1 MKTEKTQINDTASK
15 PYNIVVPFNIPGKP
29 DIGLLDLNKIFQV
42 NLNYN
47 FDSLKILLEG
57 LINSY
62 KNTQEELENIRSYN
76 QVKDTKIKELEQ
88 KMLDLNILLNKTLGN
103 SEEVEKLKNLKDKLV
118 NKDEE
123 EEEIIPIK
131 PNANININKVNKEI
145 KENKENKEISYQTQN
160 QSQSNSLE
168 TDKLNK
174 SSPPKSLKKQS
185 AIKNIKKRKKIHA
198 PINKDVKLDI
208 QLGNDEI
215 INKIIKKVNGY
226 DLCINDLYEAVPQMQ
241 KESDNNIDIFKN
253 FEDELLEIDTRINS
267 LFEENTNIKKKFEET
282 EEKFKD
288 INIKLQDFNIIDIL
302 KGNAGEGTDTNITLN
317 LISNLEKKLNAK
329 NKLLEEKIAKID
341 SSCFKIEKEGQN
353 IKNSQNLNKRQIEQ
367 LKKQIEEINSREDN
381 ITKTIE
387 QNNEDINDKVD
398 TKFAYLEKYTKDS
411 LDNLNNNLKQKFNT
425 ISENMTLDKGS
436 SKDLMN
442 SIDFQNMNSENIN
455 AIKHLK
461 EAMIEMN
468 KKIKALS
475 NHNDIEQI
483 KADISALKSSTS
495 NYVLIPDFREIKEL
509 SEENKKTISKMRE
522 ELEDFINAQSENSDI
537 VNIKRKLESV
547 SNKVH
552 DIVENV
558 LNKKGDNKNSK
569 SNADDKYKF
578 IEFKIFEEFKSH
590 IAKEFNNIN
599 DNFTNSRKLLDEL
612 IDSVRNR
619 TSFKD
624 LKALEDAM
632 LSKMEDLKISF
643 AKRFADK
650 NEVNRV
656 TKYLDQQIK
665 NIIQIYIKK
674 IEKGDNWLLSKKPIT
689 NNLCASCESYIGDL
703 KDSNNNNIYIPWNK
717 YPVKDPNDK
726 LYYMGNGYSKM
737 LQMIQIDESEKKMN
751 PNHMTK
757 TEFFSGIDMSEFSAK
772 KTNTINSMNK
782 TLQKSLPKLK
792 RKKMKKKFNTTDTE
806 NNNINANDD
815 SDDGE
820 DDPKITKIF
829 RVNKEQH

>member
-1 MKTEKTQINDTASK
+1 MKTEKTQINDTESK

-62 KNTQEELENIRSYN
+62 KNTQEELKNIRSYN

-123 EEEIIPIK
+123 EEEIITIK
-131 PNANININKVNKEI
+131 PNVNININKVNKEI
-145 KENKENKEISYQTQN
+145 KENKEISYQTQN

-367 LKKQIEEINSREDN
+367 L
-381 ITKTIE
+381 
-387 QNNEDINDKVD
+387 
-398 TKFAYLEKYTKDS
+398 
-411 LDNLNNNLKQKFNT
+411 
-425 ISENMTLDKGS
+425 
-436 SKDLMN
+436 
-442 SIDFQNMNSENIN
+442 
-455 AIKHLK
+455 
-461 EAMIEMN
+461 
-468 KKIKALS
+468 
-475 NHNDIEQI
+475 
-483 KADISALKSSTS
+483 
-495 NYVLIPDFREIKEL
+495 
-509 SEENKKTISKMRE
+509 
-522 ELEDFINAQSENSDI
+522 
-537 VNIKRKLESV
+537 
-547 SNKVH
+547 
-552 DIVENV
+552 
-558 LNKKGDNKNSK
+558 
-569 SNADDKYKF
+569 
-578 IEFKIFEEFKSH
+578 
-590 IAKEFNNIN
+590 
-599 DNFTNSRKLLDEL
+599 
-612 IDSVRNR
+612 
-619 TSFKD
+619 
-624 LKALEDAM
+624 
-632 LSKMEDLKISF
+632 
-643 AKRFADK
+643 
-650 NEVNRV
+650 
-656 TKYLDQQIK
+656 
-665 NIIQIYIKK
+665 
-674 IEKGDNWLLSKKPIT
+674 
-689 NNLCASCESYIGDL
+689 
-703 KDSNNNNIYIPWNK
+703 
-717 YPVKDPNDK
+717 
-726 LYYMGNGYSKM
+726 
-737 LQMIQIDESEKKMN
+737 
-751 PNHMTK
+751 
-757 TEFFSGIDMSEFSAK
+757 
-772 KTNTINSMNK
+772 
-782 TLQKSLPKLK
+782 
-792 RKKMKKKFNTTDTE
+792 
-806 NNNINANDD
+806 
-815 SDDGE
+815 
-820 DDPKITKIF
+820 
-829 RVNKEQH
+829 

>member
-1 MKTEKTQINDTASK
+1 MKTEKNQINDNTAK

-62 KNTQEELENIRSYN
+62 KQSQEELDNIRAYN
-76 QVKDTKIKELEQ
+76 KIKDAKIKDLEQ
-88 KMLDLNILLNKTLGN
+88 QMLDINISLNKSLGN
-103 SEEVEKLKNLKDKLV
+103 SEEVEKLKELKEKLL
-118 NKDEE
+118 KQIEE
-123 EEEIIPIK
+123 EPIPIK
-131 PNANININKVNKEI
+131 PQVTITKD
-145 KENKENKEISYQTQN
+145 ISYQNPTQ
-160 QSQSNSLE
+160 SHSIE
-168 TDKLNK
+168 TDKVNISNNTNNTNNNL
-174 SSPPKSLKKQS
+174 SSPKSMKKQS
-185 AIKNIKKRKKIHA
+185 AIKVSKKRKKIHA

-208 QLGNDEI
+208 QIGHDDI
-215 INKIIKKVNGY
+215 VNKIIKKVNGY
-226 DLCINDLYEAVPQMQ
+226 EQCLYDLFEAVPQLQ
-241 KESDNNIDIFKN
+241 KEADNNADIFKN
-253 FEDELLEIDTRINS
+253 FEDEIIEIDSKINS
-267 LFEENTNIKKKFEET
+267 IFEENVSIKKRFEET
-282 EEKFKD
+282 DDKFKEV
-288 INIKLQDFNIIDIL
+288 NIKLQDFNIIDIL
-302 KGNAGEGTDTNITLN
+302 KGGAGEGGDTSVALN
-317 LISNLEKKLNAK
+317 LISNLEKKFNAK

-341 SSCFKIEKEGQN
+341 SSCFKIEKEAQN
-353 IKNSQNLNKRQIEQ
+353 IKNSQTLNKRQIEQ
-367 LKKQIEEINSREDN
+367 LKKQIEEINTREEN
-381 ITKTIE
+381 INRTIE
-387 QNNEDINDKVD
+387 QNNEDINDKLD
-398 TKFAYLEKYTKDS
+398 TKVSCLEKYTKDS

-436 SKDLMN
+436 SKDLIN
-442 SIDFQNMNSENIN
+442 SVEFQNMNSENIN
-455 AIKHLK
+455 AIKSLK

-468 KKIKALS
+468 KKMKAIL
-475 NHNDIEQI
+475 NQNDFDQI
-483 KADISALKSSTS
+483 KADISALKSGMS
-495 NYVLIPDFREIKEL
+495 NYVLIPDFREYKDL

-522 ELEDFINAQSENSDI
+522 ELEDFLNSQTENSEI

-552 DIVENV
+552 DIIENV
-558 LNKKGDNKNSK
+558 INKKGDKNSNK
-569 SNADDKYKF
+569 TNVDDKYKF

-599 DNFTNSRKLLDEL
+599 DNFINSRKLLDEL

-624 LKALEDAM
+624 LKALEDAI

-656 TKYLDQQIK
+656 MKYLDQQIK

-689 NNLCASCESYIGDL
+689 NNLCASCESYIGDI
-703 KDSNNNNIYIPWNK
+703 KDTNNNNIYIPWNK

-726 LYYMGNGYSKM
+726 LYRMGNGYSKM
-737 LQMIQIDESEKKMN
+737 LQMIQIDENEKKMN
-751 PNHMTK
+751 TNNMTK
-757 TEFFSGIDMSEFSAK
+757 TEFFSGLDMSDFSGK
-772 KTNTINSMNK
+772 KTNTISGMNK

-792 RKKMKKKFNTTDTE
+792 RKKMKKKVNTTDTE
-806 NNNINANDD
+806 NNNANANDE

-829 RVNKEQH
+829 RLNKEQH

>member
-1 MKTEKTQINDTASK
+1 M
-15 PYNIVVPFNIPGKP
+15 
-29 DIGLLDLNKIFQV
+29 
-42 NLNYN
+42 
-47 FDSLKILLEG
+47 
-57 LINSY
+57 
-62 KNTQEELENIRSYN
+62 
-76 QVKDTKIKELEQ
+76 
-88 KMLDLNILLNKTLGN
+88 
-103 SEEVEKLKNLKDKLV
+103 
-118 NKDEE
+118 
-123 EEEIIPIK
+123 
-131 PNANININKVNKEI
+131 
-145 KENKENKEISYQTQN
+145 
-160 QSQSNSLE
+160 
-168 TDKLNK
+168 
-174 SSPPKSLKKQS
+174 
-185 AIKNIKKRKKIHA
+185 
-198 PINKDVKLDI
+198 
-208 QLGNDEI
+208 
-215 INKIIKKVNGY
+215 
-226 DLCINDLYEAVPQMQ
+226 
-241 KESDNNIDIFKN
+241 
-253 FEDELLEIDTRINS
+253 
-267 LFEENTNIKKKFEET
+267 
-282 EEKFKD
+282 
-288 INIKLQDFNIIDIL
+288 
-302 KGNAGEGTDTNITLN
+302 
-317 LISNLEKKLNAK
+317 
-329 NKLLEEKIAKID
+329 
-341 SSCFKIEKEGQN
+341 
-353 IKNSQNLNKRQIEQ
+353 
-367 LKKQIEEINSREDN
+367 
-381 ITKTIE
+381 
-387 QNNEDINDKVD
+387 
-398 TKFAYLEKYTKDS
+398 
-411 LDNLNNNLKQKFNT
+411 DNLNNNLKQKFNT

-726 LYYMGNGYSKM
+726 LYRMGNGYSKM

>member
-1 MKTEKTQINDTASK
+1 MKTEKTQINDTESK

-131 PNANININKVNKEI
+131 PNVNININKVNKEI
-145 KENKENKEISYQTQN
+145 KENKE
-160 QSQSNSLE
+160 
-168 TDKLNK
+168 
-174 SSPPKSLKKQS
+174 
-185 AIKNIKKRKKIHA
+185 IKKRKKIHA

-436 SKDLMN
+436 SKDLIN

-726 LYYMGNGYSKM
+726 LYRMGSGYSKM

>member
-1 MKTEKTQINDTASK
+1 MKTEKNKINDNASK

-62 KNTQEELENIRSYN
+62 KNTQEELENIHSYN
-76 QVKDTKIKELEQ
+76 KTKDTKIKDLEQ
-88 KMLDLNILLNKTLGN
+88 KMLDLNILLNKTIGN
-103 SEEVEKLKNLKDKLV
+103 SEEVAKLKNLKDELK
-118 NKDEE
+118 NKVEE
-123 EEEIIPIK
+123 EEEPIPIK
-131 PNANININKVNKEI
+131 SNININNI
-145 KENKENKEISYQTQN
+145 NKENKEISYHT
-160 QSQSNSLE
+160 QSQSHSLE

-198 PINKDVKLDI
+198 PTNKEIKLDI
-208 QLGNDEI
+208 QLGNDDI

-241 KESDNNIDIFKN
+241 KETDNNLDIFKN
-253 FEDELLEIDTRINS
+253 FEDELFEIDSRINS
-267 LFEENTNIKKKFEET
+267 LFEENANIKKKFEET

-302 KGNAGEGTDTNITLN
+302 KGNSGEGGDSNITLN
-317 LISNLEKKLNAK
+317 LISNLEKKFNAK

-367 LKKQIEEINSREDN
+367 LKNQIEEINSREDN

-398 TKFAYLEKYTKDS
+398 TKVAYLEKYTKDS
-411 LDNLNNNLKQKFNT
+411 LDNLNSNLKQKFNT
-425 ISENMTLDKGS
+425 INENITLDKGS
-436 SKDLMN
+436 SKDIIN
-442 SIDFQNMNSENIN
+442 SIEFQNMNSENIN
-455 AIKHLK
+455 AIKSLK
-461 EAMIEMN
+461 EAIIEMN
-468 KKIKALS
+468 KKIKVLS
-475 NHNDIEQI
+475 NQNDIELI

>member
-131 PNANININKVNKEI
+131 PNVNININKVNKEI
-145 KENKENKEISYQTQN
+145 KENKEISYQTQN

-436 SKDLMN
+436 SKDLIN

-599 DNFTNSRKLLDEL
+599 DNFTN
-612 IDSVRNR
+612 
-619 TSFKD
+619 
-624 LKALEDAM
+624 
-632 LSKMEDLKISF
+632 SKMEDLKISF